1 MSFDGFVNIIWN
13 NRNLLYNIAVAPFVG
28 AWIEIFKTLSW
39 RISIISSL
47 PSWERGLKS
56 EVFRPHRRTFRVAPF
71 VGAWIEI
78 WETLNKKG
86 FVFVAP
92 FVGAWIEISIGTS
105 FAMIADCRSLR
116 GSVDW
121 NPYLQVTSTQQCRR
135 SLRGS
140 VDWNRIVHE

>member
-1 MSFDGFVNIIWN
+1 LLSLPSWERGLKCNLCIIH
-13 NRNLLYNIAVAPFVG
+13 LMLDA
-28 AWIEIFKTLSW
+28 
-39 RISIISSL
+39 SL

-116 GSVDW
+116 GSVD
-121 NPYLQVTSTQQCRR
+121 
-135 SLRGS
+135 
-140 VDWNRIVHE
+140 